1 MEPMNNEALAVRRT
15 RDLLA
20 QVILPTLHHQRWS
33 LDTASASAL
42 GRIVHIS
49 AGRGELTHAQGLLA
63 LRAPEVL
70 WLPAGAGRALRFE
83 PGSEAVIVG
92 ISDSMLA
99 VAIGN
104 HADSAALRQLT
115 VRLSHLSVHEA
126 RARDEMLRSMHAIE
140 TEARSVGGGSW
151 PYQAAHVT
159 IVLALMCRLAG
170 RERLPNEP
178 TLGRG
183 AQRLRRFR
191 QLVEAQF
198 REHWPIAR
206 YAAELS
212 VSPDRLHDICIASL
226 QRAPTALVHQRLAHE
241 ATLLLAGSDQSI
253 ERLAA
258 DLGFASASHFS
269 RFFKRWMEIGP
280 KAYRDQVRA
289 LAAAGHRASPTS
301 YADWP

>member
-1 MEPMNNEALAVRRT
+1 MKEDASAVRRT

-20 QVILPTLHHQRWS
+20 QEILPTLHRQRWS
-33 LDTASASAL
+33 LDTAQGAAL
-42 GRIVHIS
+42 GRVVHLS
-49 AGRGELTHAQGLLA
+49 AGRGELTHTQGLLA
-63 LRAPEVL
+63 LRAPDVL

-115 VRLSHLSVHEA
+115 ARLSHISVHES
-126 RARDEMLRSMHAIE
+126 RVREEILRSMRAIE
-140 TEARSVGGGSW
+140 TDARSVGGGSW
-151 PYQAAHVT
+151 HYQAAHVT

-170 RERLPNEP
+170 REHPVTVP
-178 TLGRG
+178 ALGRG
-183 AQRLRRFR
+183 AHRLRRFR

-198 REHWPIAR
+198 REHWPVAR
-206 YAAELS
+206 YAAELAI
-212 VSPDRLHDICIASL
+212 SPDRLHDMCISSL
-226 QRAPTALVHQRLAHE
+226 QRTPSALVHQRLAHE

-253 ERLAA
+253 ERLAS
-258 DLGFASASHFS
+258 DLGFGSASHFS
-269 RFFKRWMEIGP
+269 RFFKRWMSVGP
-280 KAYRDQVRA
+280 KAYRDRVRA
-289 LAAAGHRASPTS
+289 LAAAGGRASPTS